1 MDFIVETNVPM
12 HVQGRGRQPSPL
24 KFPFMRMEIGD
35 SFLIEADISD
45 KKTLDSWRRK
55 VLAAKKRVPDMKFM
69 TAIVGD
75 GLRVWRKA

>member
-1 MDFIVETNVPM
+1 MEFIVENDVPM

-24 KFPFMRMEIGD
+24 KFPFLRMEIGD
-35 SFLIEADISD
+35 SFLISCDIGD
-45 KKTLDSWRRK
+45 KKALDSWRRK
-55 VLAAKKRVPDMKFM
+55 VLTAKKRVPDMKFS